1 LSSGASGPGGT
12 RVRRPR
18 AAGEERR
25 VFILGGGAVLG
36 AHQVGAMK
44 YLDEAGIKPDVLICS
59 SIGVINGCVY
69 GSGGVVALEEAW
81 KNFRTLPILLPSLK
95 DNPITGY
102 SLVSMDRAAAAL
114 EEFMDFPKLV
124 ESRLDIEVIV
134 LNLSRGE
141 GQMWSSR
148 DCVDWRE
155 LRQLTRAG
163 WALPP
168 LFPPVTLRGEY
179 FVDGGLAWN
188 IPLEHALDCDATEI
202 YILAPISSQLPYKH
216 EFRGILD
223 YFGRMIDVLWRTLG
237 NMGHLYARIE
247 NGMFHGVPVT
257 IIEPAEDLSG
267 FSVFNLFN
275 SYPEKARRMIQ
286 TGYRDAKRAI
296 ERPEASMPQHKRRAG

>member
-1 LSSGASGPGGT
+1 MSEP

-69 GSGGVVALEEAW
+69 GSGGVYALEEAW

-102 SLVSMDRAAAAL
+102 SLVSMERAAAAL

-155 LRQLTRAG
+155 LRQLSRAG

-168 LFPPVTLRGEY
+168 LFPPVVLRGEY
-179 FVDGGLAWN
+179 FIDGGLAWN
-188 IPLEHALDCDATEI
+188 IPLEHALACDATEI

-216 EFRGILD
+216 EFGGILD

-247 NGMFHGVPVT
+247 NGKFHGVPVT

-267 FSVFNLFN
+267 FSIFNLFN

-296 ERPEASMPQHKRRAG
+296 ERPEASLPQHKRRAG

>member
-1 LSSGASGPGGT
+1 MSA
-12 RVRRPR
+12 
-18 AAGEERR
+18 AAGAKPDRK

-36 AHQVGAMK
+36 AHQVGALK
-44 YLDEAGIKPDVLICS
+44 YLEDVGIKPDVLICS

-81 KNFRTLPILLPSLK
+81 KGFRTLPLLLPSLK
-95 DNPITGY
+95 DNLLTGL
-102 SLVSMDRAAAAL
+102 SLVSMDRAATAL
-114 EEFMDFPKLV
+114 EEFMDFPKLF
-124 ESRLDIEVIV
+124 ESELDIEIIV

-168 LFPPVTLRGEY
+168 VFPPVVLRGEH
-179 FVDGGLAWN
+179 FIDGGLAWN
-188 IPLEHALDCDATEI
+188 IPLEHALACGATEI
-202 YILAPISSQLPYKH
+202 YILAPIASRLPYKSQ
-216 EFRGILD
+216 FGGLFD

-247 NGMFHGVPVT
+247 DGKFHGVPVT
-257 IIEPAEDLSG
+257 IIEPAEEMSG
-267 FSVFNLFN
+267 FSVFNILN
-275 SYPEKARRMIQ
+275 SYPEKARRMIAS
-286 TGYRDAKRAI
+286 GYRDAKRAL
-296 ERPEASMPQHKRRAG
+296 ERPEASLPQHKRRAG

>member
-1 LSSGASGPGGT
+1 V
-12 RVRRPR
+12 RERRPR

-44 YLDEAGIKPDVLICS
+44 YLEEVGIKPDVLICS

-81 KNFRTLPILLPSLK
+81 KNFRTLPILLPSLR

-102 SLVSMDRAAAAL
+102 SLVSMARAAAAL

-124 ESRLDIEVIV
+124 ESGLDIEVIV

-168 LFPPVTLRGEY
+168 LFPPVVLRGEY

-188 IPLEHALDCDATEI
+188 IPLEHALECDATEI
-202 YILAPISSQLPYKH
+202 YILAPISSRLPYKH
-216 EFRGILD
+216 TFGGIVD

-247 NGMFHGVPVT
+247 DGKFHGVPVT

-267 FSVFNLFN
+267 FSIFNLFN

-286 TGYRDAKRAI
+286 TGYRDAKRAL
-296 ERPEASMPQHKRRAG
+296 ERPEASLPQHKRRVG

>member
-1 LSSGASGPGGT
+1 M
-12 RVRRPR
+12 
-18 AAGEERR
+18 
-25 VFILGGGAVLG
+25 LG

-44 YLDEAGIKPDVLICS
+44 YLEEVGIKPDVLICS

-69 GSGGVVALEEAW
+69 GSGGIFALEEAW
-81 KNFRTLPILLPSLK
+81 KHFRTLPLLLPSLK

-102 SLVSMDRAAAAL
+102 SLVSMERAAAAL

-188 IPLEHALDCDATEI
+188 IPLEHALECDATEI
-202 YILAPISSQLPYKH
+202 YILAPISSRLPYKH
-216 EFRGILD
+216 EFGRILD

-247 NGMFHGVPVT
+247 NGKFHGVPVT

-267 FSVFNLFN
+267 FSIFNLFN

-286 TGYRDAKRAI
+286 TGYRDAKRAL
-296 ERPEASMPQHKRRAG
+296 ERPEASLPQHKRRAV